1 MSTTSNNNTNG
12 SINFNL
18 IPDARELQRAVL
30 SGMYYFYCFKNKLHQ
45 VNVPLAK
52 KTQFIFGSKIVLFLS
67 KNQILLSKLNYRES

>member
-30 SGMYYFYCFKNKLHQ
+30 SGMYYFYCL
-45 VNVPLAK
+45 
-52 KTQFIFGSKIVLFLS
+52 
-67 KNQILLSKLNYRES
+67 